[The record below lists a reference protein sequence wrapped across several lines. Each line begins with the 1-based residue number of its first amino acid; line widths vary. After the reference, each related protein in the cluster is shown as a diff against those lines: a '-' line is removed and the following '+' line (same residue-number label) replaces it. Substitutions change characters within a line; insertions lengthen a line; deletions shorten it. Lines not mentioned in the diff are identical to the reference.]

1 MDISVSTELN
11 IQSTVPVPVA
21 ESHSKKRYFCYIIT
35 TPDGDQ
41 TYNGYTINLRR
52 RLRQHNGELRGGA
65 KATKRGRRGSWKYI
79 AILTCPNWTAVR
91 AMQHEWTI
99 KYPTRRKPRPR
110 EYQGSLGRIRS
121 LEKVCEQ
128 IPNNEPTSLY
138 VHPDFIDTVNTLS
151 IPVHVSIKPLGEII
165 SLPQII

>member
-1 MDISVSTELN
+1 MDDVD
-11 IQSTVPVPVA
+11 QSTVPGTAPTA
-21 ESHSKKRYFCYIIT
+21 PTHPRCFCYIIA

-65 KATKRGRRGSWKYI
+65 KATKRGRRGSWRYI
-79 AILTCPNWTAVR
+79 AVLTCPEWTAQR

-110 EYQGSLGRIRS
+110 EYQGSRGRILS
-121 LEKVCEQ
+121 LEKVCAQ
-128 IPNNEPTSLY
+128 IPDDEPTSMYIHHDYMHIVQSL
-138 VHPDFIDTVNTLS
+138 N
-151 IPVHVSIKPLGEII
+151 IPGHISIKPLDITHILSHANVE
-165 SLPQII
+165 